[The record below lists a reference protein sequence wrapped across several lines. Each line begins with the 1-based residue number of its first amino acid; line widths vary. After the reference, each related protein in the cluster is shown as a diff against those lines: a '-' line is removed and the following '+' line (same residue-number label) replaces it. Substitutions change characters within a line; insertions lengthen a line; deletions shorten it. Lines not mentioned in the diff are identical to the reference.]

1 MASVPRPDF
10 QRIKKVI
17 SEMAQ
22 NPFMGDLQ
30 KLGGK
35 ETEWRRRIGAY
46 RIIFEL
52 SIAEH
57 CLFITDIRRRASNT
71 Y

>member
-1 MASVPRPDF
+1 MASVPKSDF
-10 QRIKKVI
+10 QRINKVI
-17 SEMAQ
+17 DEMAQ

-35 ETEWRRRIGAY
+35 EAEWRRRVGAY
-46 RIIFEL
+46 RIIFQL
-52 SIAEH
+52 STAEH
-57 CLFITDIRRRASNT
+57 FLFIIDIRRRASHT

>member
-1 MASVPRPDF
+1 MARIPRFDF
-10 QRIKKVI
+10 RRINKVI
-17 SEMAQ
+17 DEMAQ
-22 NPFMGDLQ
+22 NPFAGDLQ

-35 ETEWRRRIGAY
+35 EAEWRRRVGAY

-52 SIAEH
+52 STTERSV
-57 CLFITDIRRRASNT
+57 FISDIRRRTSNT